1 MLTSCLDEYD
11 NPTTPTNI
19 NEDSEFSSMI
29 DASTY
34 AGDDFYQ
41 YAVGTWLAPNPVP
54 TEDGDEAVGTN
65 YTLLSNTTYAL
76 ADIIDDEKNE
86 IANALYN
93 AYSQETL
100 KEDSTALMKKL
111 EEVDAIKTQDDM
123 TKLMAKFAK
132 QGYATPFVVVPA
144 VYLRKIYPELSVIEV
159 FDLDFSTILE
169 MGISS
174 AEAKA
179 IMDMG
184 KKWNAVVRDK
194 KDNKTKH
201 GFGHDDP
208 HKGKELFTNFNT
220 RGAGQGL
227 INALAEELDMDLQ
240 TIAADSDY
248 VKYFNALATY
258 NLAEQKQL
266 VKYGILL
273 RDVKYLPFEPLR
285 PLNKDDNNILIQKI
299 VTLCQDEHS
308 GLFTSMSHSYV
319 EKIDKNAKTKVTDM
333 FEETRSAFRNRIE
346 NNPWMS
352 DATKMKAIEKLNAMA
367 LQCGWPENWHSEW
380 EVTVPTGKSF
390 YEMVCNLFAQYTDI
404 TKRLIDLTS
413 EDALFYGNWMAEPAY
428 TANAFYSYNSNMTVL
443 LASNLVPPI
452 YDKKKP
458 DFYNYAILG
467 ATVIGHEMT
476 HGFDSNG
483 SQYDATGNKSDW
495 WDSQDKVVFKEKQQQ
510 MINHFNQFE
519 YMPSVYCDGEYT
531 LAENNADLGGLEI
544 GYDTY
549 MNTVTTTQS
558 GERER
563 LGREFYRAFAEA
575 WKTNAT
581 PELMERFKKDT
592 HSAPKLSVNGN
603 VCLTN
608 EWYRVFDISSGKLYL
623 APDERILIW

>member
-1 MLTSCLDEYD
+1 
-11 NPTTPTNI
+11 
-19 NEDSEFSSMI
+19 MI

-41 YAVGTWLAPNPVP
+41 YAVGTWLAQNPIP
-54 TEDGDEAVGTN
+54 TEDGDEVVGTN

-123 TKLMAKFAK
+123 TKLMAKLAK
-132 QGYATPFVVVPA
+132 QGYATPFVVTPSL
-144 VYLRKIYPELSVIEV
+144 YLRKIYPELTVTDRFV
-159 FDLDFSTILE
+159 LDEKTIMK

-174 AEAKA
+174 TEAKA
-179 IMDMG
+179 ILDMG
-184 KKWNAVVRDK
+184 AKWKVVVKDK
-194 KDNKTKH
+194 KQSKTK
-201 GFGHDDP
+201 FGRYDP
-208 HKGKELFTNFNT
+208 NKGKELFTNFNT

-227 INALAEELDMDLQ
+227 INALAEELDMDLK

-248 VKYFNALATY
+248 VKYFNALAAY
-258 NLAEQKQL
+258 SLAEQKLL

-273 RDVKYLPFEPLR
+273 RDVKYLPFEPLI
-285 PLNKDDNNILIQKI
+285 PSNKDDIKKLMQKI
-299 VTLCQDEHS
+299 IALCQDEHS

-390 YEMVCNLFAQYTDI
+390 YEMACNLFSQYTDI
-404 TKRLIDLTS
+404 TKKLMAQTS
-413 EDALFYGNWMAEPAY
+413 EDALFYGTWMTFPAY
-428 TANAFYSYNSNMTVL
+428 MANAFYSYNSNMTVL

-483 SQYDATGNKSDW
+483 SQYDATGDKSDW

-519 YMPSVYCDGEYT
+519 YMPGVYCDGEYT
-531 LAENNADLGGLEI
+531 LAENIADLGGLEI

-575 WKTNAT
+575 WKNNAT
-581 PELMERFKKDT
+581 PKEMELFKEDN
-592 HSAPKLSVNGN
+592 HSAPKLRVNGN

-608 EWYRVFDISSGKLYL
+608 EWYRVFGISNGKLYL